1 MILDTHVWIWWLGQ
15 NGKLP
20 QPMRKRIEAASSVA
34 VSAASV
40 YEVALAVARNRLTLT
55 LAMDDWLRDAT
66 EGADIAVAAI
76 DSAIAKRAAQLP
88 QVHGDPLDRIIIAT
102 ALVRNARLLSLDGK
116 FGGYEA
122 LQGVLMSA

>member
-40 YEVALAVARNRLTLT
+40 YEVALAVATAAGARRPAGPHHHCNGLGQERT
-55 LAMDDWLRDAT
+55 LA
-66 EGADIAVAAI
+66 E
-76 DSAIAKRAAQLP
+76 P
-88 QVHGDPLDRIIIAT
+88 
-102 ALVRNARLLSLDGK
+102 
-116 FGGYEA
+116 
-122 LQGVLMSA
+122 